1 MALFLSTYTNK
12 LDRKGRLSVPAP
24 FRAALADQAFKGV
37 VAFRSCKYPALDC
50 FGMDRMESLGHS
62 LDALDL
68 FSDTQDDLAATI
80 FADARP
86 LAFDTE
92 GRILLPEDLITHAN
106 LTEQAAFVGRGHT
119 FQIWEPIAFAA
130 WQAEARSRVRSA
142 GLTLKLTGG
151 EG

>member
-142 GLTLKLTGG
+142 RLTLKLTGG

>member
-12 LDRKGRLSVPAP
+12 LDRKGRLSAPAP

>member
-92 GRILLPEDLITHAN
+92 GRIILPEDLITHAN

-119 FQIWEPIAFAA
+119 FQIWEPTAFAA
-130 WQAEARSRVRSA
+130 WQTEARSRVRSA

>member
-24 FRAALADQAFKGV
+24 FRAALADQVFKGV
-37 VAFRSCKYPALDC
+37 VVFRSCKSPALDC
-50 FGMDRMESLGHS
+50 VGMDRMEALSQS

-68 FSDTQDDLAATI
+68 FSDAQDDLAATL

-86 LAFDTE
+86 LAFDNE
-92 GRILLPEDLITHAN
+92 GRILLPEDLITHAR
-106 LTEQAAFVGRGHT
+106 LGEQAAFVGRGRT
-119 FQIWEPIAFAA
+119 FQIWEPAAFAA
-130 WQAEARSRVRSA
+130 YQAEARSRVKSA

-151 EG
+151 EA

>member
-24 FRAALADQAFKGV
+24 FRAALAEQSFKGV
-37 VAFRSCKYPALDC
+37 VVFRSCKAMALDC
-50 FGMDRMESLGHS
+50 MGMDRMEALSQS

-68 FSDTQDDLAATI
+68 FSDAQDDFAATL

-86 LAFDTE
+86 LAFDNE
-92 GRILLPEDLITHAN
+92 GRILLPEDLITHAQ
-106 LTEQAAFVGRGHT
+106 LGEQAAFVGRGRT
-119 FQIWEPIAFAA
+119 FQIWEPAAFATY
-130 WQAEARSRVRSA
+130 QAEARSRVKSA

-151 EG
+151 EA